1 MTKDTAAR
9 PLQMAICK
17 AFTLRLTVG
26 VSGDVSDVI
35 AEQVMRTGCF
45 KATFWGC
52 DDAGNNIVQF
62 KALT

>member
-1 MTKDTAAR
+1 MRKYITAR
-9 PLQMAICK
+9 QLQVAIRK

-26 VSGDVSDVI
+26 ASGDVSSAI

-45 KATFWGC
+45 KATFWGF